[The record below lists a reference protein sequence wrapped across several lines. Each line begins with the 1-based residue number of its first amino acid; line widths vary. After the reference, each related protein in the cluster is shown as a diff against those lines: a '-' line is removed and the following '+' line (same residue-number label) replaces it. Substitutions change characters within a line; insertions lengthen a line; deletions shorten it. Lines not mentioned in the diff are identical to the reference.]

1 MFKYK
6 FNKRSAV
13 HLLIILLIVSGTS
26 CQEIL
31 RDNEIDG
38 NINHELNELTGG
50 EFVGERTLGLSQSP
64 YLLTNDWEIE
74 LGAKLIIEPGVT
86 IHFAP
91 MVGITVRGS
100 IIAIVSIFNLIKNQY
115 FKRFFSHKFNEWAF

>member
-13 HLLIILLIVSGTS
+13 HLIISVLIVCVIVNGAYG
-26 CQEIL
+26 QDIAL
-31 RDNEIDG
+31 NNEIDG
-38 NINHELNELTGG
+38 NGNYELTELTGG

-64 YLLTNDWEIE
+64 YLLTNDLDIE

-100 IIAIVSIFNLIKNQY
+100 IIAIVSIYNYPRSFIY
-115 FKRFFSHKFNEWAF
+115 F